1 MASST
6 LPTLLCACA
15 QLTQRFH
22 AIVVQCTSPGEK
34 QQPSCG
40 RLWLGASSSDQPC
53 TMDEVFNMGG
63 VSPSRKG
70 KHGKASKNGRK
81 PFSESPKPST
91 SLAQTA
97 LMSFPEERS
106 EEDLDL
112 IYQYLVHVRFC
123 KCTLASR
130 PLRFLISLWGCGIG
144 HGTAA
149 TCMPAFLQPPRL
161 AVEPP
166 LPVQAPEAVDAF
178 PQHAHL
184 QAG

>member
-1 MASST
+1 
-6 LPTLLCACA
+6 
-15 QLTQRFH
+15 
-22 AIVVQCTSPGEK
+22 
-34 QQPSCG
+34 
-40 RLWLGASSSDQPC
+40 
-53 TMDEVFNMGG
+53 MDEVFNMGG

-144 HGTAA
+144 HVTAA
-149 TCMPAFLQPPRL
+149 TCMPAFLQPARL
-161 AVEPP
+161 TVEPP
-166 LPVQAPEAVDAF
+166 LPVQALEAVDAF